1 MSWAKGLG
9 MLIDGLSDTGKHANY
24 TPRPRRP
31 SSPQPGRLKVF
42 DEEQAKTIAGRQRAV
57 TGKLTGA
64 NKFNIPDRGDVLVRS
79 KDAKTGRLGV
89 EDAGTKV
96 KSDGTRKV
104 REARGSKENLRK
116 MKAKARELSKDP
128 MHKKLFGEEKSI
140 AEHDLALQKG
150 GSNDRMYV
158 SDPMFRKF
166 KDAVERKLYQSKKY
180 KGYIVLNDPDT
191 PGGLRIIREKD
202 YVEGGDARD
211 MRGITI
217 DDIEQLQEALEALSK
232 YK

>member
-1 MSWAKGLG
+1 
-9 MLIDGLSDTGKHANY
+9 
-24 TPRPRRP
+24 
-31 SSPQPGRLKVF
+31 
-42 DEEQAKTIAGRQRAV
+42 
-57 TGKLTGA
+57 
-64 NKFNIPDRGDVLVRS
+64 
-79 KDAKTGRLGV
+79 
-89 EDAGTKV
+89 
-96 KSDGTRKV
+96 
-104 REARGSKENLRK
+104 
-116 MKAKARELSKDP
+116 
-128 MHKKLFGEEKSI
+128 
-140 AEHDLALQKG
+140 
-150 GSNDRMYV
+150 MYV

-217 DDIEQLQEALEALSK
+217 DDMEQLQEALEALSK

>member
-1 MSWAKGLG
+1 MSITKGLKQ
-9 MLIDGLSDTGKHANY
+9 LLK
-24 TPRPRRP
+24 TPYARALLGEAERGISNFP
-31 SSPQPGRLKVF
+31 SAKLKVF
-42 DEEQAKTIAGRQRAV
+42 DEAQAKEIAGRQRAV
-57 TGKLTGA
+57 TGALKGA
-64 NKFNIPDRGDVLVRS
+64 NQFNIPGRGDVRVRS
-79 KDAKTGRLGV
+79 KDAKTGRLAV
-89 EDAGTKV
+89 EDQATKTKADTKRAV
-96 KSDGTRKV
+96 G
-104 REARGSKENLRK
+104 EARGSKENLK
-116 MKAKARELSKDP
+116 VMKAKAKELSKDP
-128 MHKKLFGEEKSI
+128 MHKKLFGKEKSI
-140 AEHDLALQKG
+140 AEHNLALQRG
-150 GSNDRMYV
+150 GTNDDMYV

-217 DDIEQLQEALEALSK
+217 DDMEQLQEALEALSK